1 MSCHVMSWHGMS
13 HADGCIYYAL
23 YSLTHAACM
32 YAYIGRVHH
41 VVYEDLVLDT
51 EREARRVV
59 CDVLGLPWE
68 AGVLE
73 AHR

>member
-1 MSCHVMSWHGMS
+1 
-13 HADGCIYYAL
+13 
-23 YSLTHAACM
+23 M